1 MDSIDLKDA
10 RAAVIDAVSDV
21 ISNLKRGAYV
31 YHYNDGGRV
40 SFTGKDYKEN
50 LEALDV
56 GLSMLG
62 INDIAYEELDITKP
76 VHDAWTDKN
85 IGITRLEKSSIPA
98 EADMELNEE
107 FVRARDKMVAKL
119 KKRFNIPD
127 LICGIPPDM
136 RSK

>member
-1 MDSIDLKDA
+1 MDDIDLKDA
-10 RAAVIDAVSDV
+10 RTAVIDAVNNV
-21 ISNLKRGAYV
+21 IRNLNRGEY
-31 YHYNDGGRV
+31 YNNGGRV

-62 INDIAYEELDITKP
+62 INDIAYKELDITKP

-85 IGITRLEKSSIPA
+85 VGITVMEGKNIPA

-119 KKRFNIPD
+119 KKRFNIPV
-127 LICGIPPDM
+127 LMCGIPLNL
-136 RSK
+136 RSKDE